1 MQECTVKTMCYACAQ
16 QHEVYIMVSTRS
28 HAIIIALFVAGYV
41 NLFHHPD
48 DTQTAL
54 TFRPDIMEKDEI
66 ETFPE
71 FTR

>member
-1 MQECTVKTMCYACAQ
+1 MQL
-16 QHEVYIMVSTRS
+16 
-28 HAIIIALFVAGYV
+28 IALFVEGYV

>member
-1 MQECTVKTMCYACAQ
+1 MQL
-16 QHEVYIMVSTRS
+16 
-28 HAIIIALFVAGYV
+28 IALFVAGYV

-71 FTR
+71 FTRWFPFGY